1 MAEHLRSNERSDI
14 LLRSFE
20 RNTTASTAAQRAL
33 GYAGGRRHSC
43 WQDRLENA
51 LSKIQDG
58 NADEQ
63 PKLGCSVRKH
73 AKQALFSVQ
82 TRTMESRSSFFFRH
96 VQTQL
101 ADQSAIDDITQ
112 DDSQWLALRCPRNG
126 EP

>member
-1 MAEHLRSNERSDI
+1 MAEHLRFVERRDI

-20 RNTTASTAAQRAL
+20 RSATARTAAQAPLR
-33 GYAGGRRHSC
+33 YAGRCRHSG
-43 WQDRLENA
+43 WKNRLQYVFP
-51 LSKIQDG
+51 KGKDV
-58 NADEQ
+58 ADYGRAD
-63 PKLGCSVRKH
+63 LGCCLRQF
-73 AKQALFSVQ
+73 AQQALFSVQ